1 MFLIKQVSSDL
12 GITPQAIYKQKEE
25 LQNKGYMIKNSSND
39 WEITSDGYNYLK
51 EKQINRF
58 KRNNI
63 SLKEN
68 DIKSTNLQGKE
79 ENNSLN
85 ETLINFYETRL
96 EEIKQSYENQLNEQK
111 KQVEYFKNLYEEEKS
126 ERIRANAQYQTYLL
140 GTAEDNKRHWWQFWN
155 KTNKE
160 RDILKIAVVER
171 YGGNSIAN
179 GFISGFNLSNGAIAS
194 SISHDSHN
202 IIVIGIVQKE
212 KDIQVN
218 HF

>member
-25 LQNKGYMIKNSSND
+25 LQSKGYMIKNSSND

-68 DIKSTNLQGKE
+68 DMKSADFQGKE
-79 ENNSLN
+79 EKNSLN

-111 KQVEYFKNLYEEEKS
+111 KQVIHRF
-126 ERIRANAQYQTYLL
+126 RHPAHDAR
-140 GTAEDNKRHWWQFWN
+140 GTFVR
-155 KTNKE
+155 
-160 RDILKIAVVER
+160 RDQP
-171 YGGNSIAN
+171 
-179 GFISGFNLSNGAIAS
+179 GA
-194 SISHDSHN
+194 
-202 IIVIGIVQKE
+202 GLPR
-212 KDIQVN
+212 
-218 HF
+218 F

>member
-25 LQNKGYMIKNSSND
+25 LQSKGYMIKNSSND

-68 DIKSTNLQGKE
+68 DMKSADFQGKE
-79 ENNSLN
+79 EKNSLN

-126 ERIRANAQYQTYLL
+126 ERIRTNARPRSVKIITLL
-140 GTAEDNKRHWWQFWN
+140 CVDVTTIWSMTSSAFMAVADLPLPPRFW
-155 KTNKE
+155 
-160 RDILKIAVVER
+160 AM
-171 YGGNSIAN
+171 
-179 GFISGFNLSNGAIAS
+179 
-194 SISHDSHN
+194 
-202 IIVIGIVQKE
+202 
-212 KDIQVN
+212 
-218 HF
+218 

>member
-1 MFLIKQVSSDL
+1 MTIDLKCSKLKTTKNILKFIKVVLYFVKLIERGCYMFLIKQVSNDL
-12 GITPQAIYKQKEE
+12 GITPQAIYKQKED
-25 LQNKGYMIKNSSND
+25 LQKKGYMLKNSTND

-58 KRNNI
+58 KRNNV
-63 SLKEN
+63 SLKEVN
-68 DIKSTNLQGKE
+68 EKSVDFQEKE

-126 ERIRANAQYQTYLL
+126 ERIKTNAQYQTYLL

-155 KTNKE
+155 KNNNTNK
-160 RDILKIAVVER
+160 
-171 YGGNSIAN
+171 
-179 GFISGFNLSNGAIAS
+179 
-194 SISHDSHN
+194 
-202 IIVIGIVQKE
+202 
-212 KDIQVN
+212 
-218 HF
+218 

>member
-25 LQNKGYMIKNSSND
+25 LQSKGYMIKNSSND

-68 DIKSTNLQGKE
+68 DMKSADFQGKE
-79 ENNSLN
+79 EKNSLN

-111 KQVEYFKNLYEEEKS
+111 KQVEYFKNLYEE
-126 ERIRANAQYQTYLL
+126 
-140 GTAEDNKRHWWQFWN
+140 
-155 KTNKE
+155 
-160 RDILKIAVVER
+160 
-171 YGGNSIAN
+171 
-179 GFISGFNLSNGAIAS
+179 
-194 SISHDSHN
+194 
-202 IIVIGIVQKE
+202 
-212 KDIQVN
+212 
-218 HF
+218 

>member
-111 KQVEYFKNLYEEEKS
+111 KQV
-126 ERIRANAQYQTYLL
+126 
-140 GTAEDNKRHWWQFWN
+140 
-155 KTNKE
+155 
-160 RDILKIAVVER
+160 DILKIYMKKKKVKELER
-171 YGGNSIAN
+171 M
-179 GFISGFNLSNGAIAS
+179 
-194 SISHDSHN
+194 HN
-202 IIVIGIVQKE
+202 IKLI
-212 KDIQVN
+212 
-218 HF
+218 F

>member
-1 MFLIKQVSSDL
+1 MFLIKQVSNDL

-25 LQNKGYMIKNSSND
+25 LQKKGYMLKNSTND

-63 SLKEN
+63 SLKEV
-68 DIKSTNLQGKE
+68 DTKSADFQGKG

-126 ERIRANAQYQTYLL
+126 ERIKTNVQYQTYLL
-140 GTAEDNKRHWWQFWN
+140 GTAEDNKRHWWKFWN
-155 KTNKE
+155 KDNK
-160 RDILKIAVVER
+160 
-171 YGGNSIAN
+171 
-179 GFISGFNLSNGAIAS
+179 
-194 SISHDSHN
+194 
-202 IIVIGIVQKE
+202 
-212 KDIQVN
+212 
-218 HF
+218 

>member
-1 MFLIKQVSSDL
+1 MFLIKQVSNDL

-25 LQNKGYMIKNSSND
+25 LQSKGYMIKNSSND

-68 DIKSTNLQGKE
+68 DIKSVDLQGKK

-96 EEIKQSYENQLNEQK
+96 EEIKQSYENQINEQK

-126 ERIRANAQYQTYLL
+126 ERIRTNAQYQTYLL
-140 GTAEDNKRHWWQFWN
+140 GTAEDNKKHWWQFWN
-155 KTNKE
+155 KSNKE
-160 RDILKIAVVER
+160 IDK
-171 YGGNSIAN
+171 
-179 GFISGFNLSNGAIAS
+179 
-194 SISHDSHN
+194 
-202 IIVIGIVQKE
+202 
-212 KDIQVN
+212 
-218 HF
+218 

>member
-96 EEIKQSYENQLNEQK
+96 EEIKQSYENQLN
-111 KQVEYFKNLYEEEKS
+111 
-126 ERIRANAQYQTYLL
+126 AQYQTYLL

-160 RDILKIAVVER
+160 RD
-171 YGGNSIAN
+171 N
-179 GFISGFNLSNGAIAS
+179 
-194 SISHDSHN
+194 
-202 IIVIGIVQKE
+202 
-212 KDIQVN
+212 
-218 HF
+218 

>member
-39 WEITSDGYNYLK
+39 WEITSDGYNY
-51 EKQINRF
+51 
-58 KRNNI
+58 
-63 SLKEN
+63 
-68 DIKSTNLQGKE
+68 
-79 ENNSLN
+79 
-85 ETLINFYETRL
+85 LINFYETRL

-160 RDILKIAVVER
+160 RD
-171 YGGNSIAN
+171 N
-179 GFISGFNLSNGAIAS
+179 
-194 SISHDSHN
+194 
-202 IIVIGIVQKE
+202 
-212 KDIQVN
+212 
-218 HF
+218 

>member
-25 LQNKGYMIKNSSND
+25 LQSKGYMIKNSSND

-68 DIKSTNLQGKE
+68 DMKSADFQEKE
-79 ENNSLN
+79 EKNSLN

-126 ERIRANAQYQTYLL
+126 ERIRTNAQYQT
-140 GTAEDNKRHWWQFWN
+140 
-155 KTNKE
+155 
-160 RDILKIAVVER
+160 
-171 YGGNSIAN
+171 
-179 GFISGFNLSNGAIAS
+179 
-194 SISHDSHN
+194 
-202 IIVIGIVQKE
+202 
-212 KDIQVN
+212 
-218 HF
+218 

>member
-1 MFLIKQVSSDL
+1 MNLKCSKLKTTKNILKFIQVVLYLIKLIERGICMFLIKQVSNDL

-25 LQNKGYMIKNSSND
+25 LQKKGYMLKNSTND

-58 KRNNI
+58 KRNNV
-63 SLKEN
+63 SLKEVN
-68 DIKSTNLQGKE
+68 TKSIDFQEKE

-126 ERIRANAQYQTYLL
+126 ERIKTNAQYQTYLL
-140 GTAEDNKRHWWQFWN
+140 GTAEDNKRHWWKFWN
-155 KTNKE
+155 KDNK
-160 RDILKIAVVER
+160 
-171 YGGNSIAN
+171 
-179 GFISGFNLSNGAIAS
+179 
-194 SISHDSHN
+194 
-202 IIVIGIVQKE
+202 
-212 KDIQVN
+212 
-218 HF
+218 

>member
-39 WEITSDGYNYLK
+39 WEITSDGYNY
-51 EKQINRF
+51 
-58 KRNNI
+58 
-63 SLKEN
+63 LKEN

-160 RDILKIAVVER
+160 RD
-171 YGGNSIAN
+171 N
-179 GFISGFNLSNGAIAS
+179 
-194 SISHDSHN
+194 
-202 IIVIGIVQKE
+202 
-212 KDIQVN
+212 
-218 HF
+218 